1 MSLRDFL
8 RFIVIAGLFLTPFLG
23 LIVADTMFFPFITGK
38 NFTFRIIVEVIL
50 GAWAV
55 LMFIDTAYRPK
66 FSYILGAAAA
76 FLGIIALA
84 DFLGVNPYRSFWS
97 NYERMEGLVT
107 QAHLFLY
114 FIIAASVLASERL
127 WTWFWRTSLAGS
139 VIVGVYGLMQKMG
152 KLEIHQSDARIDA
165 TLGNATY
172 LAIYAM
178 FHVFIAMFLWFRE
191 RREGR
196 SSGFR
201 WVYLSTA
208 LLNVVVMYFTQTR
221 GAILGLVGGTF
232 LAFLLV
238 AIFDKEHP
246 KFRRFAWGGVIAV
259 FLLVGAFFALRDTA
273 IVKGSYTLS
282 RLSAISLTDLTT
294 SSRFTI
300 WNMSWEG
307 FKERPILGWGQDN
320 FPYVFSKNYDP
331 VMWNQEPW
339 FDRSHYVFFDW
350 LIAGGLLGLLA
361 YLALFGSSILTI
373 WTVGRRH
380 FSVIERSILTG
391 MLAGYFF
398 HNLFVFDNLT
408 SYILFFGVLAYMHT
422 LSVGGAS
429 AALDAEKGSAQK
441 QNSNQKKK
449 KHGEEWEIGDL
460 ALVTGLVAIGIS
472 GMIYYV
478 NMRNIDANRALI
490 NALRNPVVQ
499 GPNNT
504 TVIALEEVVN
514 RPLFGRSEAREQLGQ
529 LAFQALDPRADV
541 NLRNKV
547 YDLAAKNFED
557 ELARDPDNLRYRSFL
572 ASLYAR
578 YGKYPEAEGQFKEAL
593 ALSPKRQAVYLEQ
606 GTMYL
611 GMGKTDEAAKSFKT
625 AYDLGAQP
633 DGRIYY
639 GIALIYG
646 KHFDE
651 AENVLAP
658 LKGTPQAFDA
668 RIINAYGTN
677 KRYDKVV
684 ELVNEKIAQ
693 GQAVGRDYFSLAG
706 AYAELGDKKKTQE
719 MIEKAMELDPS
730 LKEQGT
736 QFLEQMK

>member
-8 RFIVIAGLFLTPFLG
+8 RFIVIAGLFLTPFLC

-38 NFTFRIIVEVIL
+38 NFTFRVIIEVIL

-114 FIIAASVLASERL
+114 FIIAASVLATEQL
-127 WTWFWRTSLAGS
+127 WTWFWRTSLAAS
-139 VIVGVYGLMQKMG
+139 VIIGVYGMAQVMG
-152 KLEIHQSDARIDA
+152 KAEIHQSDARIDA

-201 WVYLSTA
+201 WVYLATA
-208 LLNVVVMYFTQTR
+208 TLNVAVMYFTQTR
-221 GAILGLVGGTF
+221 GAILGLVGGAF

-246 KFRRFAWGGVIAV
+246 KFRRYAWGGVIGV
-259 FLLVGAFFALRDTA
+259 LLLVGAFFALRDTA

-300 WNMSWEG
+300 WHMSWEG

-320 FPYVFSKNYDP
+320 FPYVFSKYYDP

-339 FDRSHYVFFDW
+339 FDRSHNVFFDW

-361 YLALFGSSILTI
+361 YLALFASSIITI
-373 WTVGRRH
+373 WTLGRRH
-380 FSVIERSILTG
+380 FSVIERSVLTG

-398 HNLFVFDNLT
+398 HNLFVFDNLI
-408 SYILFFGVLAYMHT
+408 SYVLFFGVLAYMHT

-429 AALDAEKGSAQK
+429 AALDAEKASAHK
-441 QNSNQKKK
+441 SSLNQKKK
-449 KHGEEWEIGDL
+449 KRDEEWEVGDL
-460 ALVTGLVAIGIS
+460 ALVAGLVAVGVS
-472 GMIYYV
+472 AMVYYV
-478 NMRNIDANRALI
+478 NIRNIEANRDLI
-490 NALRNPVVQ
+490 NALRTPVTQ

-504 TVIALEEVVN
+504 PIIALEGVLN
-514 RPLFGRSEAREQLGQ
+514 RPLFGRSEAREQMGQ
-529 LAFQALDPRADV
+529 LAFQALDPRADA
-541 NLRNKV
+541 NLRNKI

-557 ELARDPDNLRYRSFL
+557 EVSNDPNNLRYRSFL
-572 ASLYAR
+572 ASLYSR
-578 YGKYPEAEGQFKEAL
+578 YGKYPEAEVQFAKAL
-593 ALSPKRQAVYLEQ
+593 ELSPKRQAVYLEQ

-611 GMGKTDEAAKSFKT
+611 SLGKIDEATKAFKM

-651 AENVLAP
+651 ADNVFAP
-658 LKGTPQAFDA
+658 LKGTPQAFDG

-706 AYAELGDKKKTQE
+706 AYAELGDNKKTKE
-719 MIEKAMELDPS
+719 MIEKAIELDPS
-730 LKEQGT
+730 LKDQGE
-736 QFLEQMK
+736 QFLEQLK